1 MAAPSRVT
9 RLRALVRG
17 HVQGVGF
24 RAWTEHA
31 ARQFGVSGGRV
42 RNLPD
47 GSVEV
52 EAEAEERTRLEGLLR
67 ALHTGP
73 LAARVEG
80 VEASWEED
88 VEPRFTSFRAES
100 G

>member
-1 MAAPSRVT
+1 MAGASHVT
-9 RLRALVRG
+9 RLRARVRG
-17 HVQGVGF
+17 RVQGVGF

-31 ARQFGVSGGRV
+31 ARQFDVSGGRV

-52 EAEAEERTRLEGLLR
+52 EAEAEDRVRLEGLLR

-80 VEASWEED
+80 VEAYWEED
-88 VEPRFTSFRAES
+88 TEPRFASFRAEGS
-100 G
+100 